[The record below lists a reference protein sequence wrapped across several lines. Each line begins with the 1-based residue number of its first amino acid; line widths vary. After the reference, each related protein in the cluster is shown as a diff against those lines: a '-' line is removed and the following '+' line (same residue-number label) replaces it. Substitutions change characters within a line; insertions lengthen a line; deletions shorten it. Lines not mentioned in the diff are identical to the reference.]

1 VTRVDWGWAAAVSL
15 VLWPF
20 AFAACLAIRR
30 GGRALTR
37 KTGAPLMHLTNKIL
51 KHLGVILV
59 PLPPSAKMLREH
71 ANTSESFHP
80 SRGGNT
86 VAWMRR
92 VADLIDPEVQ
102 P

>member
-1 VTRVDWGWAAAVSL
+1 MRV
-15 VLWPF
+15 
-20 AFAACLAIRR
+20 
-30 GGRALTR
+30 
-37 KTGAPLMHLTNKIL
+37 TNKIL
-51 KHLGVILV
+51 KRLGIIVV

-92 VADLIDPEVQ
+92 VADLIGPEAQ
-102 P
+102 R